1 MSLKAR
7 RSPEI
12 LHERLASLNNS
23 SAEED
28 RTRGSYVSHETKRS
42 RRLLSIHFSPN
53 ARYPLLPMS
62 SINIGVIGL
71 GYWGPNLLR
80 NFAENEAAQ
89 LRWICDQDE
98 QRLTSMSRRYPMAQT
113 TTDYR
118 AVAHDQSVDAVAV
131 VTPVATHFTIAKEL
145 LRAGKHVL
153 LEKPLA
159 ATVRE
164 AEELID
170 LAEQNKRTLMVD
182 HTFVYTGAVRKMKE
196 IVSSGELGDLLYF
209 DSVRINLGLFQR
221 DINVLWDLAPHDLS
235 IMDYLI
241 DRQPEGLS
249 AIGSCHIEK
258 GIENIAY
265 LIMKFPGDFIAH
277 FHFNWLAPV
286 KIRHTLIAGSSKMV
300 LYDDIEPTEKVR
312 VYDKGVTASRIGDRE
327 AAYQTLVSYRTG
339 DVWAPKLDSTE
350 ALRYVVAEFL
360 EAIRAGRK
368 SLTDGHAGLRV
379 VRLLEAAQ
387 QSMKN
392 GGQAVM
398 LGNTAQ
404 TAPA

>member
-1 MSLKAR
+1 
-7 RSPEI
+7 
-12 LHERLASLNNS
+12 
-23 SAEED
+23 
-28 RTRGSYVSHETKRS
+28 
-42 RRLLSIHFSPN
+42 
-53 ARYPLLPMS
+53 MS
-62 SINIGVIGL
+62 SINVGVIGC

-80 NFAENEAAQ
+80 NFAENESAQ
-89 LRWICDQDE
+89 LRWICDLDE
-98 QRLTSMSRRYPMAQT
+98 QRLASMSRRYPMAQT

-118 AVAHDQSVDAVAV
+118 VVVNDPAVDAVAV
-131 VTPVATHFTIAKEL
+131 VTPVATHYAIAKEL

-159 ATVRE
+159 ATVQE
-164 AEELID
+164 AEELCE
-170 LAEQNKRTLMVD
+170 LAEQNQRRLMVD

-196 IVSSGELGDLLYF
+196 IVDSGELGDLLYF

-241 DRQPEGLS
+241 ERQPHAIS
-249 AIGSCHIEK
+249 ALGSSHIER

-265 LIMKFPGDFIAH
+265 LVMLFPDEFIAH

-286 KIRHTLIAGSSKMV
+286 KIRRTMIAGSSKMI

-312 VYDKGVTASRIGDRE
+312 VYDKGVTANRVGDRE
-327 AAYQTLVSYRTG
+327 ADYQTLVSYRTG
-339 DVWAPKLDSTE
+339 DVWAPKLDATE

-360 EAIRAGRK
+360 DSIRLGRAP
-368 SLTDGHAGLRV
+368 LTDGHAGLRV

-392 GGQAVM
+392 GGQAVK
-398 LGNTAQ
+398 LTQNAQ
-404 TAPA
+404 TAA

>member
-1 MSLKAR
+1 MK
-7 RSPEI
+7 P
-12 LHERLASLNNS
+12 
-23 SAEED
+23 
-28 RTRGSYVSHETKRS
+28 
-42 RRLLSIHFSPN
+42 
-53 ARYPLLPMS
+53 
-62 SINIGVIGL
+62 INVGVIGC
-71 GYWGPNLLR
+71 GYWGPNLIR
-80 NFAENEAAQ
+80 NFVDNDSAQ
-89 LRWICDQDE
+89 LRWICDVDE
-98 QRLTSMSRRYPMAQT
+98 RRLTEMLRRYPFAQT
-113 TTDYR
+113 TTDYQKLIG
-118 AVAHDQSVDAVAV
+118 DSELDAVAV
-131 VTPVATHFTIAKEL
+131 VTPVATHFSIASEF

-159 ATVRE
+159 ATVQQSE
-164 AEELID
+164 QLVEL
-170 LAEQNKRTLMVD
+170 AQQHARTLMVD

-196 IVSSGELGDLLYF
+196 IVSSAELGDLLYF

-241 DRQPEGLS
+241 ERQPEGLS
-249 AIGSCHIEK
+249 AIGSCHIEE

-286 KIRHTLIAGSSKMV
+286 KIRHTLIAGSSKMI

-312 VYDKGVTASRIGDRE
+312 VYDKGVTANRVADRE

-339 DVWAPKLDSTE
+339 DVWAPKLDTTE

-360 EAIRAGRK
+360 DSIRTSRAP
-368 SLTDGHAGLRV
+368 LTDGPAGLRV

-387 QSMKN
+387 KSIKC
-392 GGQAVM
+392 GGQFTPCSA
-398 LGNTAQ
+398 NS
-404 TAPA
+404 

>member
-1 MSLKAR
+1 MSL
-7 RSPEI
+7 
-12 LHERLASLNNS
+12 
-23 SAEED
+23 
-28 RTRGSYVSHETKRS
+28 
-42 RRLLSIHFSPN
+42 
-53 ARYPLLPMS
+53 
-62 SINIGVIGL
+62 INIGVIGC

-80 NFAENEAAQ
+80 NFAENDGAQ
-89 LRWICDQDE
+89 LRWICDLDE
-98 QRLTSMSRRYPMAQT
+98 QRLASMSRRYPMAQT

-118 AVAHDQSVDAVAV
+118 VVVNDPSVDAVAV
-131 VTPVATHFTIAKEL
+131 VTPVATHFPIAKEL

-159 ATVRE
+159 ANARE
-164 AEELID
+164 AEELIE
-170 LAEQNKRTLMVD
+170 LAEQNRRTLMVD

-241 DRQPEGLS
+241 ERQPHTVS
-249 AIGSCHIEK
+249 ALGSSHIER

-265 LIMKFPGDFIAH
+265 LVMLFPDEFIAH

-286 KIRHTLIAGSSKMV
+286 KIRRTMIAGSSKMV

-312 VYDKGVTASRIGDRE
+312 VYDKGVTASRSSRE
-327 AAYQTLVSYRTG
+327 SDYQTLVSYRTG

-360 EAIRAGRK
+360 DAIRDDRP
-368 SLTDGHAGLRV
+368 SLTDGYAGLRV

-387 QSMKN
+387 RSMKN
-392 GGQAVM
+392 GGQAIS
-398 LGNTAQ
+398 LSETTQ
-404 TAPA
+404 SAPV